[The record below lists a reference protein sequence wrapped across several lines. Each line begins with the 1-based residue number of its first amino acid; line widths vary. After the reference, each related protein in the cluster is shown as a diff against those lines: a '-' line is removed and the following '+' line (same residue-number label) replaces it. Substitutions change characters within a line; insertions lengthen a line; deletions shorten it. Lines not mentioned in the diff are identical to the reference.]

1 MNQDPNTAT
10 EQPSVADEAI
20 IAPDAQPELPDKWL
34 KNYLPMGVGQ
44 ILSMLGSGLVH
55 FALIWFITKETGSA
69 ITLLMATITGVLPS
83 VILGPFAGAL
93 VDRWNRKLTMIISDG
108 VIALA
113 TLLLAFLFAI
123 GKIQIWHVYAILF
136 IRSVGGIFQ
145 SPAMSASITLMV
157 PREHY
162 TRLAGVSHAV
172 DGIITIVSPPLGALL
187 MSLLPIQA
195 VIAVDIVTA
204 AIAILLLLMV
214 KIPQPPKQK
223 SEKVATSIKT
233 VLTDVKDGF
242 AYVISWKGIFAA
254 MIGGT
259 LINMTAAPSF
269 SLLPLHVDQF
279 FQKGSDGLAFLYSAL
294 GVGSIVG
301 GLVLSVWGGFKRKI
315 LTVVTGIFSMG
326 LGMLA
331 FGFLPAQGYTVAVFI
346 TVFLGIANAF
356 ANGPLSALFQDK
368 IPPELQGRVF
378 TVMGSL
384 VQATVPIGLL
394 IAAPIAEWLGI
405 SAWFIIGGT
414 ACVVLAIV
422 MLLYKPMATLDWQG
436 PGGEILPE
444 YQDRV

>member
-1 MNQDPNTAT
+1 MIQDSNTDT
-10 EQPSVADEAI
+10 RQPTVDSETSHKLS
-20 IAPDAQPELPDKWL
+20 AQPELPDKWL
-34 KNYLPMGVGQ
+34 NNYLPMGVGQ

-69 ITLLMATITGVLPS
+69 ITLLMATITGVLPR

-113 TLLLAFLFAI
+113 TLLLAILFAI

-136 IRSVGGIFQ
+136 IRSVGAIFQ
-145 SPAMSASITLMV
+145 GPAMSASITLMV

-204 AIAILLLLMV
+204 AIAILLLFAV

-242 AYVISWKGIFAA
+242 AYVISWRGIFAA

-259 LINMTAAPSF
+259 LINMAATPSF

-294 GVGSIVG
+294 GVGSILG
-301 GLVLSVWGGFKRKI
+301 GLALSVWGGFKRKI
-315 LTVVTGIFSMG
+315 LTIVMGIFSMG
-326 LGMLA
+326 LCMLA
-331 FGFLPAQGYTVAVFI
+331 FGFLPAQGYTVAI
-346 TVFLGIANAF
+346 FLIAFFGIANVF

-368 IPPELQGRVF
+368 IPSELQGRVF

-405 SAWFIIGGT
+405 SAWFIIGGI

>member
-1 MNQDPNTAT
+1 MFTLFSSFVPWGDLPEPRDERFNY
-10 EQPSVADEAI
+10 AD
-20 IAPDAQPELPDKWL
+20 
-34 KNYLPMGVGQ
+34 
-44 ILSMLGSGLVH
+44 GS
-55 FALIWFITKETGSA
+55 
-69 ITLLMATITGVLPS
+69 
-83 VILGPFAGAL
+83 
-93 VDRWNRKLTMIISDG
+93 
-108 VIALA
+108 
-113 TLLLAFLFAI
+113 
-123 GKIQIWHVYAILF
+123 Q
-136 IRSVGGIFQ
+136 
-145 SPAMSASITLMV
+145 
-157 PREHY
+157 EHY

-204 AIAILLLLMV
+204 AIAILLLLVV

-301 GLVLSVWGGFKRKI
+301 GLVLSVWGGFKTQNIDGCYGYFFDGSWHARVR
-315 LTVVTGIFSMG
+315 LSSCPGIYRGYFYH
-326 LGMLA
+326 
-331 FGFLPAQGYTVAVFI
+331 GFF
-346 TVFLGIANAF
+346 GIANAF

-368 IPPELQGRVF
+368 IPPELQG
-378 TVMGSL
+378 
-384 VQATVPIGLL
+384 
-394 IAAPIAEWLGI
+394 
-405 SAWFIIGGT
+405 
-414 ACVVLAIV
+414 ACL
-422 MLLYKPMATLDWQG
+422 
-436 PGGEILPE
+436 
-444 YQDRV
+444 R